1 MLHWLT
7 GCDGLS
13 VNSFHHQAADRI
25 GAGLEVCARAGDG
38 TVEALWDPA
47 ASFCLGVQWH
57 AELLTHRAEHATLLR
72 GLVDAAC
79 GVAPQVS
86 LAA

>member
-1 MLHWLT
+1 M
-7 GCDGLS
+7 
-13 VNSFHHQAADRI
+13 NSFHHQAADRI
-25 GAGLEVCARAGDG
+25 GAGLEVCARAPDS

-47 ASFCLGVQWH
+47 ASFCLAVQWH
-57 AELLTHRAEHATLLR
+57 AELLTHRAEHVTLLQ

-79 GVAPQVS
+79 GVAPQLS